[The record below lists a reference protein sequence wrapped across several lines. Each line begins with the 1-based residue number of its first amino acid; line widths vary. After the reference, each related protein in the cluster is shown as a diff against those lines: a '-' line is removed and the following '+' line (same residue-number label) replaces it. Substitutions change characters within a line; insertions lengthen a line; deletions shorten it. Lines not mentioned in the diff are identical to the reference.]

1 MGKEKQSVGD
11 SAPAYHNKQWQLNML
26 DGSEDT
32 GWRKHGSQTQTWKKY
47 NKYNQKVDQ
56 VFLKIDTGK

>member
-32 GWRKHGSQTQTWKKY
+32 G
-47 NKYNQKVDQ
+47 
-56 VFLKIDTGK
+56 